1 MKRIFFLSVAMLL
14 CAAGLS
20 IAAVRLWPPETPKD
34 DAETVLTV
42 LTDGELRETTM
53 ADYLIGV
60 VAAEMPASFEPEA
73 LKAQAVAARTYILDR
88 AAHPVEAHRDA
99 AVCADP
105 GCCCAHVTD
114 DEMRENWGRDYRKNL
129 RRIRTAVRETDGQV
143 LTYEGAPIRA
153 VFHSSS
159 GGQTEASAA
168 LWGAVPYLV
177 SVSSPETAETVP
189 GFETTVTVS
198 AQDAQKALEVEL
210 SDDPAQWLGE
220 TVRDG
225 ADRVETIMIGGKT
238 LSGAEARSLFSLR
251 STNFTAEV
259 VDGNL
264 VFHVIGSG
272 HGVGMSQYGANVMA
286 QQGSGYQEILAH
298 YYPGTVLEQDD
309 ANSPENK

>member
-14 CAAGLS
+14 CAAGMS
-20 IAAVRLWPPETPKD
+20 IAATRLWPMETPQG
-34 DAETVLTV
+34 DAETVFSV
-42 LTDGELRETTM
+42 LADGELRETTM

-105 GCCCAHVTD
+105 GCCCAYISD
-114 DEMRENWGRDYRKNL
+114 KEMRENWGADYRKNL
-129 RRIRTAVRETDGQV
+129 RRIRAAVRETDGQR
-143 LTYEGAPIRA
+143 LTYEGEPIRA

-198 AQDAQKALEVEL
+198 AAEAAQALEITLPE
-210 SDDPAQWLGE
+210 DPAQWLGE
-220 TVRDG
+220 TVRDDAG
-225 ADRVETIMIGGKT
+225 RVETITIGGKT
-238 LSGAEARSLFSLR
+238 ISGAEARSLFSLR
-251 STNFTAEV
+251 STNFTAEAA
-259 VDGNL
+259 DGNL

-286 QQGSGYQEILAH
+286 QQGAGYREILAH
-298 YYPGTVLEQDD
+298 YYPGTVLE
-309 ANSPENK
+309 

>member
-14 CAAGLS
+14 CAAGMS
-20 IAAVRLWPPETPKD
+20 IAATRLWPMETPKG
-34 DAETVLTV
+34 DAETVFSV
-42 LTDGELRETTM
+42 LADGELRETTM

-105 GCCCAHVTD
+105 GCCCAYISD
-114 DEMRENWGRDYRKNL
+114 KEMRENWGSDYRKNL
-129 RRIRTAVRETDGQV
+129 RRIRAAVRETDGQR
-143 LTYEGAPIRA
+143 LTYEGEPIRA

-198 AQDAQKALEVEL
+198 AAEAQTALEVTLPE
-210 SDDPAQWLGE
+210 DPAQWLGE
-220 TVRDG
+220 TVRDDAG
-225 ADRVETIMIGGKT
+225 RVETITIGGKT
-238 LSGAEARSLFSLR
+238 MTGAEARSLFSLR
-251 STNFTAEV
+251 STNFTAEAA
-259 VDGNL
+259 DGNL

-286 QQGSGYQEILAH
+286 QQGAGYREILAH
-298 YYPGTVLEQDD
+298 YYPGTVLE
-309 ANSPENK
+309 

>member
-14 CAAGLS
+14 CAAGMS
-20 IAAVRLWPPETPKD
+20 IAATRLWPIETPKG
-34 DAETVLTV
+34 DAETVFTV
-42 LTDGELRETTM
+42 LADGEIQDTTM

-88 AAHPVEAHRDA
+88 AAHPVPAHPDA
-99 AVCADP
+99 VVCDDP
-105 GCCCAHVTD
+105 GCCCAYASAD
-114 DEMRENWGRDYRKNL
+114 KLRENWGGDYRKNL
-129 RRIRTAVRETDGQV
+129 RRIRGAVRQTDGQT
-143 LTYEGAPIRA
+143 LTWEGEPIRA

-177 SVSSPETAETVP
+177 SVSSPETAADVP

-198 AQDAQKALEVEL
+198 AADAEQALGVTLPEA
-210 SDDPAQWLGE
+210 PAQWIGE

-225 ADRVETIMIGGKT
+225 ASRVETITIGGKT
-238 LSGAEARSLFSLR
+238 LTGAEARGLFHLR
-251 STNFTAEV
+251 STNFNAEV
-259 VDGNL
+259 LDGNL
-264 VFHVIGSG
+264 VFHVTGSG

-286 QQGSGYQEILAH
+286 QEGSIYSEILAH
-298 YYPGTVLEQDD
+298 YYPGTVLESESS
-309 ANSPENK
+309 NLP

>member
-1 MKRIFFLSVAMLL
+1 MKRIFFLSMAMLL

-34 DAETVLTV
+34 DAGTVLTV

-99 AVCADP
+99 AVCSDP

-225 ADRVETIMIGGKT
+225 ADRVETITIGGKT

-259 VDGNL
+259 SDGNL

-309 ANSPENK
+309 ANSPQNK

>member
-1 MKRIFFLSVAMLL
+1 
-14 CAAGLS
+14 
-20 IAAVRLWPPETPKD
+20 
-34 DAETVLTV
+34 
-42 LTDGELRETTM
+42 M

-88 AAHPVEAHRDA
+88 AAHPVDAHRDA
-99 AVCADP
+99 AVCQDP
-105 GCCCAHVTD
+105 GCCCAYVSE

-129 RRIRTAVRETDGQV
+129 RRIRSAVRETDGQV
-143 LTYEGAPIRA
+143 LTYEGEPIRA

-198 AQDAQKALEVEL
+198 AQDAEKALEIKLPE
-210 SDDPAQWLGE
+210 DTAQWLGE
-220 TVRDG
+220 TVRDDAG
-225 ADRVETIMIGGKT
+225 RVATITIAGRMLT
-238 LSGAEARSLFSLR
+238 GAEARSLFSLR
-251 STNFTAEV
+251 STNFTAEIA
-259 VDGNL
+259 DGNL

-286 QQGSGYQEILAH
+286 QQGAGYAEILAH
-298 YYPGTVLEQDD
+298 YYPGTVLE
-309 ANSPENK
+309 

>member
-1 MKRIFFLSVAMLL
+1 MKRIFFLSLAMLL

-20 IAAVRLWPPETPKD
+20 IAATRLFPVETPKA
-34 DAETVLTV
+34 DAETVIHV
-42 LTDGELRETTM
+42 LTDGAVQETTM
-53 ADYLIGV
+53 ADYLVGV

-105 GCCCAHVTD
+105 GCCCAHITV
-114 DEMRENWGRDYRKNL
+114 DEMRENWGGDYRKNL
-129 RRIRTAVRETDGQV
+129 RRIRDAVRETDGQR
-143 LTYEGAPIRA
+143 LTYAGELIRA

-177 SVSSPETAETVP
+177 SVPSPETAQTVP

-198 AQDAQKALEVEL
+198 ASDAAQALGVAL
-210 SDDPAQWLGE
+210 PDDPAQWLGE

-225 ADRVETIMIGGKT
+225 ADRVETITIGGKALT
-238 LSGAEARSLFSLR
+238 GAEARRLFSLR
-251 STNFTAEV
+251 STNFTAEIAG
-259 VDGNL
+259 GNL

-286 QQGSGYQEILAH
+286 QQGALYSEILAH
-298 YYPGTVLEQDD
+298 YYPGTVLEPDG
-309 ANSPENK
+309 ANSPE

>member
-1 MKRIFFLSVAMLL
+1 MKRIFFLSAAMLL
-14 CAAGLS
+14 CAAGMS
-20 IAAVRLWPPETPKD
+20 IAAVRLFPAEAPKG
-34 DAETVLTV
+34 DAETVFTV
-42 LTDGELRETTM
+42 LQDGEKRETTM
-53 ADYLIGV
+53 ADYLVGV

-105 GCCCAHVTD
+105 GCCCAFITD

-129 RRIRTAVRETDGQV
+129 RRIRTAVRETDGQR
-143 LTYEGAPIRA
+143 LTYEGEPIRA

-198 AQDAQKALEVEL
+198 AAEAQTALEVTLPE
-210 SDDPAQWLGE
+210 DPAQWLGE
-220 TVRDG
+220 TVRDDAG
-225 ADRVETIMIGGKT
+225 RVETITIGGKT
-238 LSGAEARSLFSLR
+238 ISGAEARSLFSLR

-259 VDGNL
+259 TDGNV

-286 QQGSGYQEILAH
+286 QEGAGYQEILAH
-298 YYPGTVLEQDD
+298 YYPGTALESESS
-309 ANSPENK
+309 NLP

>member
-1 MKRIFFLSVAMLL
+1 MKRIFFLSLAMLL

-20 IAAVRLWPPETPKD
+20 IAAVRLRSAETPRA
-34 DAETVLTV
+34 DAETVITV
-42 LTDGELRETTM
+42 LTDGKTQETTM

-88 AAHPVEAHRDA
+88 AAHPIEAHRDA
-99 AVCADP
+99 AVCGDP
-105 GCCCAHVTD
+105 GCCCAYVSED
-114 DEMRENWGRDYRKNL
+114 VMRENWGRDFRKNL
-129 RRIRTAVRETDGQV
+129 RRIRNAVRETDGQR
-143 LTYEGAPIRA
+143 LTYEGEPIRA

-177 SVSSPETAETVP
+177 SVSSPETAQTVP

-198 AQDAQKALEVEL
+198 AADAEKALEVKLPE
-210 SDDPAQWLGE
+210 DPAQWLGE
-220 TVRDG
+220 TVRDASG
-225 ADRVETIMIGGKT
+225 RVETITIGGRT

-251 STNFTAEV
+251 STNFTAEAA
-259 VDGNL
+259 DGNL

-286 QQGSGYQEILAH
+286 QQGVGYAEILAH
-298 YYPGTVLEQDD
+298 YYPGTVL
-309 ANSPENK
+309 K

>member
-1 MKRIFFLSVAMLL
+1 LKRIFFLSLAMLL
-14 CAAGLS
+14 CAAGMS
-20 IAAVRLWPPETPKD
+20 IAATRLWPMETPQG
-34 DAETVLTV
+34 DAETVFSV
-42 LTDGELRETTM
+42 LADGELRETTM
-53 ADYLIGV
+53 ADYLVGV

-105 GCCCAHVTD
+105 GCCCAYISD
-114 DEMRENWGRDYRKNL
+114 KEMRENWGADYRKNL
-129 RRIRTAVRETDGQV
+129 RRIRAAVRETDGQR
-143 LTYEGAPIRA
+143 LTYEGEPIRA

-168 LWGAVPYLV
+168 IWGAVPYLV

-198 AQDAQKALEVEL
+198 AAEAAQALEVTLPE
-210 SDDPAQWLGE
+210 DPAQWLGE
-220 TVRDG
+220 TVRDDAG
-225 ADRVETIMIGGKT
+225 RVETITIGGKT
-238 LSGAEARSLFSLR
+238 ISGAEARSLFSLR
-251 STNFTAEV
+251 STNFTAEIA
-259 VDGNL
+259 DGNL

-286 QQGSGYQEILAH
+286 QQGAGYREILAH
-298 YYPGTVLEQDD
+298 YYPGTVLESESS
-309 ANSPENK
+309 NSP

>member
-1 MKRIFFLSVAMLL
+1 MKRIFFLSLAMLL

-20 IAAVRLWPPETPKD
+20 IAATRLFPVETPKA
-34 DAETVLTV
+34 DAETVIHV
-42 LTDGELRETTM
+42 LTDGEVQETAM
-53 ADYLIGV
+53 ADYLVGV

-73 LKAQAVAARTYILDR
+73 LKAQAVAARTYILDH
-88 AAHPVEAHRDA
+88 AAHPPEAHRNA

-105 GCCCAHVTD
+105 GCCCAHITEE
-114 DEMRENWGRDYRKNL
+114 EMRENWGGDYRKNL
-129 RRIRTAVRETDGQV
+129 RRIRDAVRETDGQR
-143 LTYEGAPIRA
+143 LTYAGEPIRA

-177 SVSSPETAETVP
+177 SVPSPETAQTVP

-198 AQDAQKALEVEL
+198 ASDAAQALGVALPE
-210 SDDPAQWLGE
+210 DPAQWLGE

-225 ADRVETIMIGGKT
+225 ADRVETITIGGKALT
-238 LSGAEARSLFSLR
+238 GAEARRLFSLR
-251 STNFTAEV
+251 STNFIAEIA
-259 VDGNL
+259 DGNL

-286 QQGSGYQEILAH
+286 QQGALYSEILAH
-298 YYPGTVLEQDD
+298 YYPGTVLEPDG
-309 ANSPENK
+309 ANSPE